1 MITSLSGGVDSDS
14 YPATEVESLPVA
26 YGSAQHWLEKGS
38 RIREQGDS
46 MTAGPRLLQEF
57 AELLDTSSESTRGM
71 ATVLLQAAHDPN
83 SAL

>member
-1 MITSLSGGVDSDS
+1 
-14 YPATEVESLPVA
+14 
-26 YGSAQHWLEKGS
+26 
-38 RIREQGDS
+38 